1 MTVDAKWGSNSKG
14 VQDYNV
20 IKNPAQYYEVYYSS
34 LKNYF
39 VNAMGMT
46 DANAHLSAAQN
57 MIDPVSSNPYTL
69 GYNIYNVPQ
78 GQLLIGSNGKLNPN
92 ATLGNVVHYGGMDM
106 MLRPDNWM
114 DEVYNHGLRQ
124 EYNMN
129 VSAGTDKSS
138 FYASISYLDNEGIT
152 VNSDYERLT
161 GRLKA
166 DYQVKDW
173 LKVGA
178 NMAYTHFN
186 SNSLGEDGSSSSSGN
201 VFAIASYIAPIYP
214 FYMRDGQGN
223 IMTDSRGYKMYDW
236 GSGFTEADQNTYL
249 LRPFLSNANAY
260 ASNML
265 DENNAEGN
273 AITAN
278 GFAEIRFLKDFK
290 FTWTSS
296 VNLDETRQTAYTN
309 PYYGQYAS
317 QNGMLN
323 KYHTRQLSYNHQQ
336 LLNWKHSYGS
346 HNIEAMVG
354 HESYRSQYYNLYAS
368 KTNMF
373 DPNNHE
379 LAGAITDSGNNSYTT
394 DYNTE
399 GYFGRVQ
406 YDFNEKYFFS
416 GSYRRDA
423 SSRFHPNH
431 RWGNFWSAGGAWII
445 SKEDFFNVSWI
456 DLLKIKASYGQQGND
471 NIGNYLYV
479 NTYNIVNS
487 GGHPAA
493 VPAAM
498 GNERITWETMVT
510 LTPVLNLNY

>member
-1 MTVDAKWGSNSKG
+1 
-14 VQDYNV
+14 
-20 IKNPAQYYEVYYSS
+20 
-34 LKNYF
+34 
-39 VNAMGMT
+39 
-46 DANAHLSAAQN
+46 
-57 MIDPVSSNPYTL
+57 
-69 GYNIYNVPQ
+69 
-78 GQLLIGSNGKLNPN
+78 
-92 ATLGNVVHYGGMDM
+92 
-106 MLRPDNWM
+106 
-114 DEVYNHGLRQ
+114 
-124 EYNMN
+124 
-129 VSAGTDKSS
+129 
-138 FYASISYLDNEGIT
+138 
-152 VNSDYERLT
+152 
-161 GRLKA
+161 
-166 DYQVKDW
+166 
-173 LKVGA
+173 
-178 NMAYTHFN
+178 MA
-186 SNSLGEDGSSSSSGN
+186 
-201 VFAIASYIAPIYP
+201 
-214 FYMRDGQGN
+214 
-223 IMTDSRGYKMYDW
+223 
-236 GSGFTEADQNTYL
+236 L
-249 LRPFLSNANAY
+249 LRSA
-260 ASNML
+260 
-265 DENNAEGN
+265 
-273 AITAN
+273 
-278 GFAEIRFLKDFK
+278 FLKDFK

-317 QNGMLN
+317 QNGMLY